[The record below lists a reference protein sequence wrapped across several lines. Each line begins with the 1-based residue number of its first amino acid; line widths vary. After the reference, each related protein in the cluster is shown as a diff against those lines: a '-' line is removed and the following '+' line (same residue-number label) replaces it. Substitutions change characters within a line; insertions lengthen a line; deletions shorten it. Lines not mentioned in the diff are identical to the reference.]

1 MLSIYQDDVTLQTF
15 ADHESATIEKAFIKS
30 GKLED
35 LEPWAWQ
42 ENEKGA
48 GIYVTVNQTDGTWRK
63 ENTITKV
70 RAYYVDID
78 GLTSEAHKSQKAF
91 ELLNSKLPPSAIV
104 KSGGGLHSYWYAQD
118 NEPVDAEGFK
128 SIEMGIIQAFDG
140 CPRTKDIARVL
151 RLPNFL
157 HMKNPDKPYL
167 IEVMYEDAAH
177 KVTGEQLKAAYPYI
191 LPKPKYQATHS
202 QVSFSGGSSEVW
214 PNIVNAVASWS
225 PVDGMKHAVIMQAL
239 GVAKKFNVS
248 QNQAFNDLLPVMQSW
263 DVRTD
268 PVSTL
273 TQNARWAFTQG
284 QECTVSGLRTLG
296 VNVPKLSRPE

>member
-1 MLSIYQDDVTLQTF
+1 MTLQTF

-30 GKLED
+30 GKLID

-48 GIYVTVNQTDGTWRK
+48 GIYVTVNQTNGTWRK
-63 ENTITKV
+63 ENTIIKI

-78 GLTSEAHKSQKAF
+78 GLTSESHKEHKAF
-91 ELLNSKLPPSAIV
+91 ELLNSDLSPSAIV
-104 KSGGGLHSYWYAQD
+104 KSGGGLHAYWYAQD
-118 NEPVDAEGFK
+118 NEPLDPERFK

-157 HMKNPDKPYL
+157 HMKDPKSPYL
-167 IEVMYEDAAH
+167 IEIMYEDAAH
-177 KVTGEQLKAAYPYI
+177 KVTGEQLKAAYPYVA
-191 LPKPKYQATHS
+191 PKPKYQASHS
-202 QVSFSGGSSEVW
+202 SVTFTGDSSEVW
-214 PNIVNAVASWS
+214 PNIVNAVNSWI

-296 VNVPKLSRPE
+296 VDVPKLSRPE